1 MNIKDVVKI
10 IQSSEC
16 AQIATFGKDETEGF
30 PEIRA
35 LLNLANPKKYPKL
48 KDKAISVDGET
59 ITLYFTTNTS
69 SRKVRQLRV
78 NNKACLYFVL
88 PKKFKGV
95 SAIGTI
101 EEVTEQAVKE
111 DFWQTGWYIYYHKG
125 AKDHDYT
132 LLKFTTKYLHCW
144 GGGKTHNFGE
154 PVHPASTAKSTLP
167 ANSENSTNSAN
178 SVTLEDTKNQN

>member
-1 MNIKDVVKI
+1 MNIKDAVKI

-59 ITLYFTTNTS
+59 LTIYFTTNTS
-69 SRKVRQLRV
+69 SRKIRQIRE
-78 NNKACLYFVL
+78 NKNVCLYFVL

-101 EEVTEQAVKE
+101 EEVTDQTVKE
-111 DFWQTGWYIYYHKG
+111 GFWQTGWFIYYHKG
-125 AKDHDYT
+125 AKDPDYT

-144 GGGKTHNFGE
+144 SGGKIHDFGQ
-154 PVHPASTAKSTLP
+154 PVATKAKK
-167 ANSENSTNSAN
+167 
-178 SVTLEDTKNQN
+178 D

>member
-1 MNIKDVVKI
+1 MNIKDAVKI

-35 LLNLANPKKYPKL
+35 LLNLANPKKYPRL
-48 KDKAISVDGET
+48 KNKAIFVDGET
-59 ITLYFTTNTS
+59 LTIYFTTNTS
-69 SRKVRQLRV
+69 SRKVRQLRA

-101 EEVTEQAVKE
+101 EEVTDQYVKE

-125 AKDHDYT
+125 AKDPDYT
-132 LLKFTTKYLHCW
+132 LLKFTTKFLHCW
-144 GGGKTHNFGE
+144 GGGKVHDFGE
-154 PVHPASTAKSTLP
+154 PVKACLK
-167 ANSENSTNSAN
+167 E
-178 SVTLEDTKNQN
+178 E

>member
-1 MNIKDVVKI
+1 MNIKDAVKI

-48 KDKAISVDGET
+48 KNKAISVDGET
-59 ITLYFTTNTS
+59 LTIYFTTNTS
-69 SRKVRQLRV
+69 SRKVRQLRA

-101 EEVTEQAVKE
+101 EEVTDQSVKE
-111 DFWQTGWYIYYHKG
+111 DFWQSGWYIYYHKG
-125 AKDHDYT
+125 AKDPDYT

-144 GGGKTHNFGE
+144 GGGKIHNFGQPINQATPGKKE
-154 PVHPASTAKSTLP
+154 DQRLET
-167 ANSENSTNSAN
+167 
-178 SVTLEDTKNQN
+178 SVN

>member
-1 MNIKDVVKI
+1 MNIKDAVKI

-35 LLNLANPKKYPKL
+35 LLNLANPKKYPRL
-48 KDKAISVDGET
+48 KNKAISVDGET
-59 ITLYFTTNTS
+59 LTICFTTNTS
-69 SRKVRQLRV
+69 SRKVRQLRA

-88 PKKFKGV
+88 PKKYKGV

-101 EEVTEQAVKE
+101 EEVTDQSVKE
-111 DFWQTGWYIYYHKG
+111 DFWQTGWFIYYHKG
-125 AKDHDYT
+125 AKDPDYT

-144 GGGKTHNFGE
+144 GGGKVHDFGE
-154 PVHPASTAKSTLP
+154 PVKACLK
-167 ANSENSTNSAN
+167 E
-178 SVTLEDTKNQN
+178 E

>member
-1 MNIKDVVKI
+1 MNINDAVKI

-48 KDKAISVDGET
+48 KGKAISVDGET
-59 ITLYFTTNTS
+59 LTIYFTTNTS
-69 SRKVRQLRV
+69 SRKIRQIRE
-78 NNKACLYFVL
+78 NKNVCLYFVL
-88 PKKFKGV
+88 PKQFKGV

-101 EEVTEQAVKE
+101 EEVTDQTFKE

-125 AKDHDYT
+125 AKDPDYT
-132 LLKFTTKYLHCW
+132 LLKFTSKYLHCW
-144 GGGKTHNFGE
+144 GGGKIHEFGE
-154 PVHPASTAKSTLP
+154 PVKGSSK
-167 ANSENSTNSAN
+167 
-178 SVTLEDTKNQN
+178 ED

>member
-1 MNIKDVVKI
+1 MNIKDAAKI

-48 KDKAISVDGET
+48 KDKAITVDGDTLT
-59 ITLYFTTNTS
+59 IYFTTNTS
-69 SRKVRQLRV
+69 SRKIRQIRA
-78 NNKACLYFVL
+78 NKKVCLYFVL

-101 EEVTEQAVKE
+101 EEVTDQSVKE

-125 AKDHDYT
+125 AKDPDYT
-132 LLKFTTKYLHCW
+132 LLKFTTKFLHCW
-144 GGGKTHNFGE
+144 SGSKVHDFGE
-154 PVHPASTAKSTLP
+154 PEKACLK
-167 ANSENSTNSAN
+167 E
-178 SVTLEDTKNQN
+178 E

>member
-1 MNIKDVVKI
+1 MNIRDVVKI

-48 KDKAISVDGET
+48 KDKVISVDGET

-69 SRKVRQLRV
+69 SRKVRQLRA

-101 EEVTEQAVKE
+101 EEVTDQAVKE

-125 AKDHDYT
+125 AKDPDYT
-132 LLKFTTKYLHCW
+132 LLKFSTKYLHCW
-144 GGGKTHNFGE
+144 GGSRVYNFGQ
-154 PVHPASTAKSTLP
+154 PVNQITPGKK
-167 ANSENSTNSAN
+167 EGDESATSGN
-178 SVTLEDTKNQN
+178 

>member
-10 IQSSEC
+10 IQTADC

-35 LLNLANPKKYPKL
+35 LLNLANPKQYPKL

-59 ITLYFTTNTS
+59 LTIYFTTNTS
-69 SRKVRQLRV
+69 SRKIRQIRE
-78 NNKACLYFVL
+78 NKNVCLYFVL

-101 EEVTEQAVKE
+101 EEVTDQAVKD

-125 AKDHDYT
+125 PKDPDYT
-132 LLKFTTKYLHCW
+132 VLKFTTKFIHCW
-144 GGGKTHNFGE
+144 GGGKIHNFGQ
-154 PVHPASTAKSTLP
+154 PVKAAEAAS
-167 ANSENSTNSAN
+167 E
-178 SVTLEDTKNQN
+178 E

>member
-1 MNIKDVVKI
+1 MNIKDAAKI

-48 KDKAISVDGET
+48 KDKAIFVDGET
-59 ITLYFTTNTS
+59 LTIYFTTNTS
-69 SRKVRQLRV
+69 SRKVRQLRA

-101 EEVTEQAVKE
+101 EEVTDQTVKE
-111 DFWQTGWYIYYHKG
+111 DFWQIGWFIYYHKG
-125 AKDHDYT
+125 AKDPDYT
-132 LLKFTTKYLHCW
+132 LLKFTTKFLHCW
-144 GGGKTHNFGE
+144 GGSKVHDFGE
-154 PVHPASTAKSTLP
+154 PVKACLK
-167 ANSENSTNSAN
+167 E
-178 SVTLEDTKNQN
+178 E

>member
-1 MNIKDVVKI
+1 MNIKDVVKV

-59 ITLYFTTNTS
+59 VTIYFTTNTS
-69 SRKVRQLRV
+69 SRKVKQIRA
-78 NNKACLYFVL
+78 NNNVCLYFVL
-88 PKKFKGV
+88 PEKFKGI

-101 EEVTEQAVKE
+101 EEVTDMEIKK
-111 DFWQTGWYIYYHKG
+111 DFWQTG
-125 AKDHDYT
+125 
-132 LLKFTTKYLHCW
+132 
-144 GGGKTHNFGE
+144 
-154 PVHPASTAKSTLP
+154 
-167 ANSENSTNSAN
+167 
-178 SVTLEDTKNQN
+178 

>member
-1 MNIKDVVKI
+1 MNIKDAVKI

-35 LLNLANPKKYPKL
+35 LLNLANPKKYPRL
-48 KDKAISVDGET
+48 KNKAISVDGET
-59 ITLYFTTNTS
+59 LTIYFTTNTS
-69 SRKVRQLRV
+69 SRKVRQLRA

-101 EEVTEQAVKE
+101 EEVTDQIVKE

-125 AKDHDYT
+125 AKDPDYT
-132 LLKFTTKYLHCW
+132 LLKFTTKFMHCW
-144 GGGKTHNFGE
+144 GGGKVHDFGE
-154 PVHPASTAKSTLP
+154 PVNTDSQG
-167 ANSENSTNSAN
+167 E
-178 SVTLEDTKNQN
+178 

>member
-1 MNIKDVVKI
+1 MNIRDVVKI

-16 AQIATFGKDETEGF
+16 AQIATFGKEETEGF

-48 KDKAISVDGET
+48 KDKVISADGET
-59 ITLYFTTNTS
+59 LTIYFTTNTS
-69 SRKVRQLRV
+69 SRKVRQLRE
-78 NNKACLYFVL
+78 NNKVCLYFVL

-101 EEVTEQAVKE
+101 EEVTDQTVKE

-125 AKDHDYT
+125 PTDPDYT
-132 LLKFTTKYLHCW
+132 ILKFTTKFMHCW
-144 GGGKTHNFGE
+144 GGGKIHNFGQ
-154 PVHPASTAKSTLP
+154 PVNPVNPKNTANL
-167 ANSENSTNSAN
+167 ENTDNKA
-178 SVTLEDTKNQN
+178 